1 MKKWCHTK
9 YLTIWLFLIY
19 LGATFLSNLA
29 PLYDGIRT
37 TGYILVNQGILNPSL
52 IETAYT
58 DGFLGKNAYITGNGA
73 VQRLLGARILN
84 ERYMLDNGHLT
95 YIISEYDVEEIAQ
108 KTVNF
113 RDALETLDT
122 PLVYVNAPFKIHR
135 TDKQLPL
142 SVEDHSNENADRF
155 LNALKKENV
164 TTLDLREAIDTENRN
179 HYDLFYKTD
188 HHWTA
193 EAGLWAAGT
202 ISTFLAE
209 MDPGFAV
216 DSALWESS
224 NYNYTLYEDVFLG
237 SSGRRVGPLYIG
249 RDDFTLITPKF
260 DTKLTFLDSDA
271 GVSREGSFSDVFLF
285 MENLICE
292 DPFRSNTYQ
301 VYCGSNRSRI
311 EIANHGIGHNTAGAD
326 KKLLLIRDSF
336 SDVLVPFLSMG
347 YAQTHVI
354 DLRYFEGDLLEYV
367 EQYSPDM
374 VLVVYNP
381 GAYESSNAN
390 MFDFLP
396 Q

>member
-1 MKKWCHTK
+1 M
-9 YLTIWLFLIY
+9 
-19 LGATFLSNLA
+19 
-29 PLYDGIRT
+29 
-37 TGYILVNQGILNPSL
+37 
-52 IETAYT
+52 
-58 DGFLGKNAYITGNGA
+58 
-73 VQRLLGARILN
+73 
-84 ERYMLDNGHLT
+84 
-95 YIISEYDVEEIAQ
+95 
-108 KTVNF
+108 
-113 RDALETLDT
+113 
-122 PLVYVNAPFKIHR
+122 
-135 TDKQLPL
+135 
-142 SVEDHSNENADRF
+142 
-155 LNALKKENV
+155 
-164 TTLDLREAIDTENRN
+164 
-179 HYDLFYKTD
+179 
-188 HHWTA
+188 
-193 EAGLWAAGT
+193 
-202 ISTFLAE
+202 
-209 MDPGFAV
+209 
-216 DSALWESS
+216 
-224 NYNYTLYEDVFLG
+224 
-237 SSGRRVGPLYIG
+237 YIG

-292 DPFRSNTYQ
+292 DSFRSNTYQ

-311 EIANHGIGHNTAGAD
+311 EIVNHGIGHNAAGAD

-390 MFDFLP
+390 MFDFFP